1 MYARDRAHDREIV
14 MKQAFGKQ
22 GTEARQFAPGLLPGL
37 LAGILGLAALFAGA
51 PLAATEMYT
60 WTDENGVRHYSDKP
74 RTNGPMETVETPE
87 AYRPGSADA
96 YPAPAEPE
104 AGSEAAEGAPEAP
117 QSAAAARREQLA
129 QQREERREAQAET
142 ERLCAQHRQRLE
154 QMEPSRRV
162 FYTDDA
168 GETVRMDDE
177 QRVALVEES
186 RAFVEKNC
194 AD

>member
-1 MYARDRAHDREIV
+1 MYAQDRAHDREIV
-14 MKQAFGKQ
+14 MKQAFGNQ
-22 GTEARQFAPGLLPGL
+22 GTEARHFASGLLPWL
-37 LAGILGLAALFAGA
+37 LTGVLGGAALFAGG
-51 PLAATEMYT
+51 PLGATEVYI
-60 WTDENGVRHYSDKP
+60 WTDDNGVQHYSDKP
-74 RTNGPMETVETPE
+74 RANGPMETVEAQE

-96 YPAPAEPE
+96 YPAPAEPA
-104 AGSEAAEGAPEAP
+104 AGSEAAEGAAEAP
-117 QSAAAARREQLA
+117 LSAAAARREQLA
-129 QQREERREAQAET
+129 QRREERREAQAET